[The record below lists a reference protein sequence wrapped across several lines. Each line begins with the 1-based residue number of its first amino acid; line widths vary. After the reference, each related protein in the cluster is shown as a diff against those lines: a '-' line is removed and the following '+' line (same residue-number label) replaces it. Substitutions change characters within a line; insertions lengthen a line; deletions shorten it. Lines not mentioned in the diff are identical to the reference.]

1 MTILAAS
8 FGCSS
13 EPKMSTAET
22 DSIEIPNMVTFD
34 VNMLISDSGVIKYKA
49 LSPIWYVYENDIKN
63 KYWYFPEGIRLDQI
77 DTTFSTEFS
86 IEADTAY
93 NYETKQIWHL
103 IKNVKVH
110 STSGE
115 YFETNDLYW
124 DLRKHEVYSDSFIHI
139 ERPDAII
146 EGYGFTSDDAFT
158 KYEIRQTSGI
168 FPFQDNAPVRSTD
181 ATDSISSDDNEAIAD
196 YSDDTDNQEQKISTN
211 STDRNSLRPARHPKF
226 NMKEPELKNDEIIKP
241 NND

>member
-1 MTILAAS
+1 MT
-8 FGCSS
+8 
-13 EPKMSTAET
+13 TAQV
-22 DSIEIPNMVTFD
+22 DSVELPNMVTRD

-49 LSPIWYVYENDIKN
+49 LAPIWYVYENDVRN

-77 DTTFSTEFS
+77 DTTFTTEFS
-86 IEADTAY
+86 IESDTAY
-93 NYETKQIWHL
+93 NYETKQLWHL

-124 DLRKHEVYSDSFIHI
+124 DLRRHEVYSDSFIHI

-146 EGYGFTSDDAFT
+146 EGFGFKSDDAFT

-168 FPFQDNAPVRSTD
+168 FPFQDNGVPRRDKDSTD
-181 ATDSISSDDNEAIAD
+181 MF
-196 YSDDTDNQEQKISTN
+196 QQ
-211 STDRNSLRPARHPKF
+211 
-226 NMKEPELKNDEIIKP
+226 
-241 NND
+241 